1 MAESSHILDYCKQSQ
16 CPIMLEEPMKNHTS
30 FRIGGNAEY
39 FLQPQTQEQLAGLMQ
54 LAEKENIPLVFLGRG
69 SNLLVQDN
77 GIEGIVI
84 HLGADFG
91 EKVHLSNPNQIY
103 CPAGTKLSD
112 LCQFAVAHSLTG
124 LEFAYGIPGSVGG
137 AIYMNAGAYG
147 GEMKDVLRFVDYL
160 DKNGNFHRI
169 PAEECEFS
177 YRHSVFSQ
185 PLSSEDSTSHTNP
198 SNLSNLSNTEDME
211 GCCILGGV
219 FELTTGEREKIQ
231 ATMDDILE
239 RRKSKQ
245 PLDFPSAGS
254 TFKRPE
260 GAFASALIDQCGL
273 KGYRHGGAMVS
284 EKHAGFVINYDNASC
299 QDVLALVQE
308 VQAIVLEK
316 TGFLL
321 ELEVKVIGKN

>member
-16 CPIMLEEPMKNHTS
+16 CLILLEEPMKNHTS

-54 LAEKENIPLVFLGRG
+54 LAEKEKIPLFFLGRG

-77 GIEGIVI
+77 GIDGIVI

-91 EKVHLSNPNQIY
+91 EKIHLSNSTQIY

-112 LCQFAVAHSLTG
+112 LCQFAAAHSLTG

-147 GEMKDVLRFVDYL
+147 GEVKDVLRFVDYL

-177 YRHSVFSQ
+177 YRHSVFSE
-185 PLSSEDSTSHTNP
+185 PLSPEDSTSNTSNP
-198 SNLSNLSNTEDME
+198 SNME

-219 FELTTGEREKIQ
+219 FELTTGEQEKIQ
-231 ATMDDILE
+231 TTMEDILE

-245 PLDFPSAGS
+245 PLDYPSAGS

-284 EKHAGFVINYDNASC
+284 EKHAGFVINYENASC

-316 TGFLL
+316 TGFHL

>member
-16 CPIMLEEPMKNHTS
+16 CPILLKEPMKNHTS

-54 LAEKENIPLVFLGRG
+54 LAEKEKIPLFFLGRG

-77 GIEGIVI
+77 GIDGIVV

-91 EKVHLSNPNQIY
+91 EKIHLSNSTQIY

-112 LCQFAVAHSLTG
+112 LCQFAAAHSLTG

-147 GEMKDVLRFVDYL
+147 GEVKDVLRIVDYL

-177 YRHSVFSQ
+177 YRHSVFSE
-185 PLSSEDSTSHTNP
+185 PLSPEGSTSNT
-198 SNLSNLSNTEDME
+198 SNSNME

-219 FELTTGEREKIQ
+219 FELTTGEPEKIQ
-231 ATMDDILE
+231 STMEDILE

-245 PLDFPSAGS
+245 PLDYPSAGS

-284 EKHAGFVINYDNASC
+284 EKHAGFVINYENASC

-316 TGFLL
+316 TGFHL

>member
-16 CPIMLEEPMKNHTS
+16 CPILLEEPMKNHTS

-54 LAEKENIPLVFLGRG
+54 LAEKEKIPLFFLGRG

-77 GIEGIVI
+77 GIDGIVI

-91 EKVHLSNPNQIY
+91 EKIHLSNPTQIY

-112 LCQFAVAHSLTG
+112 LCQFAAAHSLTG

-147 GEMKDVLRFVDYL
+147 GEVKDVLRFVDYL

-185 PLSSEDSTSHTNP
+185 PLSPEDSTSNTSNP
-198 SNLSNLSNTEDME
+198 SNME

-219 FELTTGEREKIQ
+219 FELTTGEPEKIQ
-231 ATMDDILE
+231 STMDDILE

-284 EKHAGFVINYDNASC
+284 EKHAGFVINYENASC

-316 TGFLL
+316 TGFHL

>member
-1 MAESSHILDYCKQSQ
+1 MAESSHILDYCKQSH
-16 CPIMLEEPMKNHTS
+16 CPILLEEPMKNHTS

-54 LAEKENIPLVFLGRG
+54 LAEKEKIPLFFLGRG

-77 GIEGIVI
+77 GIDGIVV
-84 HLGADFG
+84 HLSADFG
-91 EKVHLSNPNQIY
+91 EKIHLSNSTQIY

-112 LCQFAVAHSLTG
+112 LCQFAAAHSLTG

-147 GEMKDVLRFVDYL
+147 GEVKDVLRFVDYL

-169 PAEECEFS
+169 SAEECEFS

-185 PLSSEDSTSHTNP
+185 PLSSEDSTSNTSNQ
-198 SNLSNLSNTEDME
+198 SNLSNMK

-219 FELTTGEREKIQ
+219 FELTTGEPEKIQ
-231 ATMDDILE
+231 STMDDILE

-284 EKHAGFVINYDNASC
+284 EKHAGFVINYENASC

-316 TGFLL
+316 TGFHL

>member
-16 CPIMLEEPMKNHTS
+16 CPILLKEPMKNHTS

-54 LAEKENIPLVFLGRG
+54 LAEKEKIPLFFLGRG

-77 GIEGIVI
+77 GIDGIVV
-84 HLGADFG
+84 HLSADFG
-91 EKVHLSNPNQIY
+91 EKIHLSNSTQIY

-112 LCQFAVAHSLTG
+112 LCQFAAAHSLTG

-147 GEMKDVLRFVDYL
+147 GEVKDVLRFVDYL

-177 YRHSVFSQ
+177 YRHSVFSE
-185 PLSSEDSTSHTNP
+185 PLSPEGSTSNT
-198 SNLSNLSNTEDME
+198 SNSSNME

-219 FELTTGEREKIQ
+219 FELTTGEPEKIQ
-231 ATMDDILE
+231 STMDDILE

-284 EKHAGFVINYDNASC
+284 EKHAGFVINYENASC

-316 TGFLL
+316 TGFHL

>member
-16 CPIMLEEPMKNHTS
+16 CPILLEEPMKNHTS

-54 LAEKENIPLVFLGRG
+54 LAEKEKIPLFFLGRG

-77 GIEGIVI
+77 GIDGIVV

-91 EKVHLSNPNQIY
+91 EKIHLSNSTQIY

-112 LCQFAVAHSLTG
+112 LCQFAAAHSLTG

-147 GEMKDVLRFVDYL
+147 GEVKDVLRFVDYL

-185 PLSSEDSTSHTNP
+185 PLSPEGSTSNT
-198 SNLSNLSNTEDME
+198 SNISSME

-219 FELTTGEREKIQ
+219 FELTTGEPEKIQ
-231 ATMDDILE
+231 STMEDILE

-245 PLDFPSAGS
+245 PLDYPSAGS

-284 EKHAGFVINYDNASC
+284 EKHAGFVINYENASC

-316 TGFLL
+316 TGFHL

>member
-16 CPIMLEEPMKNHTS
+16 CPILLEEPMKNHTS

-54 LAEKENIPLVFLGRG
+54 LAEKEKIPLFFLGRG

-77 GIEGIVI
+77 GIDGIVV

-91 EKVHLSNPNQIY
+91 EKIHLSNSTQIY

-112 LCQFAVAHSLTG
+112 LCQFAAAHSLTG

-147 GEMKDVLRFVDYL
+147 GEVKDVLRFVDYF
-160 DKNGNFHRI
+160 DKNGNFHCI

-185 PLSSEDSTSHTNP
+185 SLSPEDSTSNTSNQ
-198 SNLSNLSNTEDME
+198 SNLSNMK

-219 FELTTGEREKIQ
+219 FELTTGEPEKIQ
-231 ATMDDILE
+231 STMDDILE

-316 TGFLL
+316 TGFHL

>member
-54 LAEKENIPLVFLGRG
+54 LAEKEKIPLFFLGRG

-77 GIEGIVI
+77 GIDGIVV

-91 EKVHLSNPNQIY
+91 EKIHLSNSTQIY

-112 LCQFAVAHSLTG
+112 LCQFAAAHSLTG

-147 GEMKDVLRFVDYL
+147 GEVKDVLRFVDYL

-185 PLSSEDSTSHTNP
+185 SLSPEGSTSNTSNP
-198 SNLSNLSNTEDME
+198 SNME

-219 FELTTGEREKIQ
+219 FELTTGEPEKIQ
-231 ATMDDILE
+231 STMDDILE

-245 PLDFPSAGS
+245 PLDYPSAGS

-284 EKHAGFVINYDNASC
+284 EKHAGFVINYENASC

-316 TGFLL
+316 TGFHL